1 MESERS
7 GRFSAVGT
15 RRLRSI
21 VSIVSAALVVLLI
34 GGLILSGRLWA
45 DLNAPAPAFDQSELK
60 SLESRE
66 VHFPTV
72 PPGADCPL
80 DPISLQDPGLAIGIG
95 PVYLVSTDVP
105 AVSDWG
111 GWTAYEFVYFA
122 TVPGLVLI
130 RAKDLQTGKQSA
142 FVQFPLGPSAITA
155 TGRVLGIDHL
165 LNRRVSMRTEAVFQ
179 DPAHT
184 AAMGTHGK
192 LPPLDAMVGLQRG
205 ASGCLGLQI
214 DGPHF
219 SQNLV
224 ILLIGSGL

>member
-15 RRLRSI
+15 RRLRNI

-34 GGLILSGRLWA
+34 GALILSGRLWA
-45 DLNAPAPAFDQSELK
+45 DLNAPATAFSQSELK

-66 VHFPTV
+66 LHFPTV
-72 PPGADCPL
+72 PQGAACPL
-80 DPISLQDPGLAIGIG
+80 DPIVLQDPGLAIGFG

-105 AVSDWG
+105 AVSEWG
-111 GWTAYEFVYFA
+111 GWFAYEFVYSA

-130 RAKDLQTGKQSA
+130 RAKDLQTGKRSA

-155 TGRVLGIDHL
+155 TGRMLGIDHL
-165 LNRRVSMRTEAVFQ
+165 LNRRVSMRSEAAFQ
-179 DPAHT
+179 DPTHT
-184 AAMGTHGK
+184 APMGTQGK
-192 LPPLDAMVGLQRG
+192 LPPLDVMVGLQRG

-214 DGPHF
+214 DGPGF
-219 SQNLV
+219 TQNLV
-224 ILLIGSGL
+224 IFQSGSGP